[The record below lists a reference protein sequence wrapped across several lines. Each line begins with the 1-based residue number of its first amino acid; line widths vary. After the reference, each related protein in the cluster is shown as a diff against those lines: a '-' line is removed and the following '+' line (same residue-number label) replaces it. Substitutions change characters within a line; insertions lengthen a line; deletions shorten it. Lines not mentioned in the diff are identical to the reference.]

1 MFPLSYGADREAAR
15 GLHETYEFRVGKDTF
30 RLEIDDGRVTPF
42 SGPAESP
49 DLVLSMAGETMLGLL
64 AGELSPTEGVTSGR
78 VRVEGPP
85 QALQHALALY
95 GS

>member
-1 MFPLSYGADREAAR
+1 
-15 GLHETYEFRVGKDTF
+15 
-30 RLEIDDGRVTPF
+30 
-42 SGPAESP
+42 
-49 DLVLSMAGETMLGLL
+49 MAGETMLGLL